1 MGRILG
7 TKTIEDNKVVYEI
20 ELNHEE
26 ASLLKGRTNNI
37 YVLSEESAETKTN
50 ISKRGKNEATKYF
63 LIPRE
68 LRKNLIFDEK
78 VKCHKME
85 SDNKTIFIYVVDKLS
100 KLGKQ
105 LKCILSFMPF

>member
-7 TKTIEDNKVVYEI
+7 TRTQEGKKVIYEI

-26 ASLLKGRTNNI
+26 SLQLRGHTEDI
-37 YVLSEESAETKTN
+37 QIFSEESAVTKTN

-68 LRKNLIFDEK
+68 LRKNLMFDEK
-78 VKCHKME
+78 VKCQRVE
-85 SDNKTIFIYVVDKLS
+85 SKTKTIFIYVVNKLP
-100 KLGKQ
+100 KFHKKMKG
-105 LKCILSFMPF
+105 ILLFMPL